1 MDEAGTNC
9 QLSLPQSDGAPM
21 TIDWRAVRAEFP
33 VTERCIYLNTGW
45 SGPQS
50 RSVIRA
56 LEQRA
61 EREAFDGPTTID
73 VRHEK
78 ALLVQEAR
86 RSFTSMIGAGEDEV
100 ALGYTTTEGV

>member
-1 MDEAGTNC
+1 MN
-9 QLSLPQSDGAPM
+9 
-21 TIDWRAVRAEFP
+21 IDWGAIRREFP

-50 RSVIRA
+50 HSVVRA

-61 EREAFDGPTTID
+61 EREAFDGPTMID

-78 ALLVQEAR
+78 ALLVQAAR
-86 RSFTSMIGAGEDEV
+86 RAFASMIDRSWSLVIPAIGAGPKCSVRDGSD
-100 ALGYTTTEGV
+100 ANR

>member
-1 MDEAGTNC
+1 MAHDVTATAK
-9 QLSLPQSDGAPM
+9 SV
-21 TIDWRAVRAEFP
+21 DWRAVRAEFP

-50 RSVIRA
+50 RAVVRA

-61 EREAFDGPTTID
+61 EREAFDGPSMID

-78 ALLVQEAR
+78 ALLVQAGR
-86 RSFTSMIGAGEDEV
+86 RAFASMIGADEEEV
-100 ALGYTTTEGV
+100 AVGYTTTEGVNT